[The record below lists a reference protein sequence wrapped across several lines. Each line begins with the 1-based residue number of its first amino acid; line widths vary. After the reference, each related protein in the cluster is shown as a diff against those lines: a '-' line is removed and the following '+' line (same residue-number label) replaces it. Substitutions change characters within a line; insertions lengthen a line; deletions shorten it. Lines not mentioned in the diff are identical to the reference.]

1 MKTFTLGTSKSQV
14 LEMIPE
20 QAIHKIHL
28 ENKEIALVRSD
39 EFFHTFQ
46 SDCPHRGTSL
56 IEGTLTNQGE
66 IICPLHKYRFD
77 IKSGKVKVGSCG
89 DLEIYQNELT
99 EVGLKIWLPEA

>member
-20 QAIHKIHL
+20 RSIHKIHL
-28 ENKEIALVRSD
+28 DEKVIALVRLG
-39 EFFHTFQ
+39 EIFYAFQ
-46 SDCPHRGTSL
+46 ADCPHRGTSL
-56 IEGTLTNQGE
+56 IEGTLTNRGE
-66 IICPLHKYRFD
+66 IICPLHKYRFE

-99 EVGLKIWLPEA
+99 EVGLKIWLP